1 MQKTYGE
8 RYRGY
13 DIEVDVVRLDEGF
26 FVADRL
32 RVAKI
37 REVSTRSV
45 AVDLH
50 GGLYFASIVEAV
62 EATTALAKRKVDW
75 LMQECSTPAPNETRL
90 LCALT

>member
-8 RYRGY
+8 QYRGF

-32 RVAKI
+32 RVAKV

-50 GGLYFASIVEAV
+50 GGLYFSSIVEAV
-62 EATTALAKRKVDW
+62 EATTAMAKRKIDW
-75 LMQECSTPAPNETRL
+75 LMQECRTPAPNETRSL
-90 LCALT
+90 YALT